1 MPARSRAR
9 ALVAIAAAALLCA
22 PAPAS
27 AEIKSDRERL
37 IRIAAIAGAIGLY
50 VASETVAKDA
60 LAPDACRWCNP
71 GSFDD
76 GLREVTVWSDPGRA
90 KRISDVVGYG
100 ATPIGIAA
108 MLLYAGGDVPDGRA
122 NRSLDDM
129 IAMFEIVWGTQL
141 VTQAVKISAGRRR
154 PYVYAALHPDPANP
168 MEPIPTLPISQ
179 EDNLSFFSGHSSLTF
194 SIAVGAGIIAHRRGY
209 KIEPY
214 IWGAG
219 LTLAAT
225 TAYLRM
231 AADRHW
237 FSDVLVGAAAGTLG
251 AIFIP
256 RLTGSLPG
264 HAALV
269 PQPNGV
275 AISGRF

>member
-1 MPARSRAR
+1 MPARARARAR
-9 ALVAIAAAALLCA
+9 ALVAIAATALLCA
-22 PAPAS
+22 PAPAA
-27 AEIKSDRERL
+27 AEIKTDRERA

-60 LAPDACRWCNP
+60 LDPDECRWCNP

-90 KRISDVVGYG
+90 KRLSDVVGYG
-100 ATPIGIAA
+100 VTPIGLAA
-108 MLLYAGGDVPDGRA
+108 MLLYAGGGVPEGRA

-129 IAMFEIVWGTQL
+129 ITMFEIVWGTQL
-141 VTQAVKISAGRRR
+141 VTQAVKISAGRQR
-154 PYVYAALHPDPANP
+154 PYAHYYPIENP
-168 MEPIPTLPISQ
+168 GEMLPLSQ

-194 SIAVGAGIIAHRRGY
+194 SIAVGAGLIAHRRGY
-209 KIEPY
+209 KLEPY

-219 LTLAAT
+219 LALAAS

-231 AADRHW
+231 AADRHY
-237 FSDVLVGAAAGTLG
+237 FTDVLVGAAAGTLG
-251 AIFIP
+251 AMFIP

-264 HAALV
+264 RASIV